1 MARRANAGIETM
13 KHLLQACGIAAAV
26 TAAIALTM
34 LTAVVPA
41 RADGARA
48 NHGNDPFFQI
58 SHAVPACPA
67 PLGPLETE
75 QEWLGESHYRIER
88 GNSCWWEGR
97 CRLPNGYLYDKEIE
111 EAVKRRLTNIEPAT
125 HWREQ
130 TTLWLT
136 LQRRF
141 IYVEGCVAPGFDRH
155 AFLSELA
162 KTADVERVLDTTT
175 TDPASGALPYRTQAD
190 PDKPAYPHDGG

>member
-1 MARRANAGIETM
+1 M
-13 KHLLQACGIAAAV
+13 KHSQHACVAAMVAAAV
-26 TAAIALTM
+26 AIAGPC
-34 LTAVVPA
+34 AW
-41 RADGARA
+41 ADGVRA
-48 NHGNDPFFQI
+48 NHGNDPFFQV
-58 SHAVPACPA
+58 SHAVADCPV

-111 EAVKRRLTNIEPAT
+111 EAAQRRLNNIEPAT
-125 HWREQ
+125 HWRER

-141 IYVEGCVAPGFDRH
+141 IYVQGCVAPDFDKK

-162 KTADVERVLDTTT
+162 KTADVERVLDQTTAT
-175 TDPASGALPYRTQAD
+175 PASDSLPYRTLAH
-190 PDKPAYPHDGG
+190 PEKFAFPPEGG

>member
-1 MARRANAGIETM
+1 M
-13 KHLLQACGIAAAV
+13 KHSLQASGMGAAATV
-26 TAAIALTM
+26 AVALTA
-34 LTAVVPA
+34 LAVAVPVV
-41 RADGARA
+41 ADGVRA
-48 NHGNDPFFQI
+48 NHGHDPFFRI
-58 SHAVPACPA
+58 SDAIPACPA
-67 PLGPLETE
+67 PLGPFETE

-111 EAVKRRLTNIEPAT
+111 EAVKRRLSNIEPAV
-125 HWREQ
+125 HWGEQ

-141 IYVEGCVAPGFDRH
+141 IYVQGCVAPGFDKH

-175 TDPASGALPYRTQAD
+175 TDPASDSLPYRTQAD
-190 PDKPAYPHDGG
+190 PDKFAYPPNGG